1 MRKLLTLLM
10 AIVLAFSFTL
20 VGCGGGN
27 SGNGGNDSDDSG
39 STTDSSSGSSGKTSI
54 IFAGRGSKEEEDNYN
69 KFIKEFNAA
78 NDDVYVTPSWSVDE
92 TSYQNNLDAVV
103 GSSGMP
109 EVFMMDDRDFL
120 LYASAGNLLDIKSY
134 VTQAE
139 LDSMYETAY
148 SKYYYNPD
156 TYALGD
162 KSGGLYGL
170 PKDQGPYTLVY
181 NKALIKEIMGENAQ
195 LPSATEP
202 MTFVTFVEYCKNIV
216 NTAKAKDSA
225 KYANLYGIGAYEL
238 EAAVYSNNA
247 DFFNEGATKSRITE
261 KNFIDAVQWI
271 ADLYLEHK
279 IMPDSGSQA
288 NNNAYKRFTGGQA
301 LFCFAGPWDC
311 TNFWRELTFE
321 WDICPAVVGTAEG
334 AVSTAWIGSMAYS
347 VSGSIKNAKK
357 REAAVRFAKYLSMSL
372 ESQRLQY
379 SIGQAIPNLKSL
391 EEEYCNDTEGLIGNK
406 NGPEHRSVWID
417 IINGTSA
424 TDRVTGKSRACYY
437 TYGKDWLADLTEVF
451 STQGLWTTP
460 KKAESILKSYNAR
473 FQAQLDD
480 YQDQI

>member
-27 SGNGGNDSDDSG
+27 SGNKGDDSD
-39 STTDSSSGSSGKTSI
+39 TTDSSSGNSGKTTI
-54 IFAGRGSKEEEDNYN
+54 TFAGRGQADEEANYA
-69 KFIKEFNAA
+69 KFISDFNKA
-78 NDDVYVTPSWSVDE
+78 NPDILVVPTWSPDE
-92 TSYQNNLDAVV
+92 TSYKNYLD
-103 GSSGMP
+103 GLSGASMP
-109 EVFMMDDRDFL
+109 HVFMMDDRDFL
-120 LYASAGNLLDIKSY
+120 LYASAGALLDIKSY
-134 VTQAE
+134 VTQEE

-148 SKYYYNPD
+148 SKYYYNRS
-156 TYALGD
+156 TKTLGD

-181 NKALIKEIMGENAQ
+181 NETLIKEIMGEDAE

-202 MTFVTFVEYCKNIV
+202 MTFVTFVEYCKNIL
-216 NTAKAKDSA
+216 NTAKEKDSV

-247 DFFNEGATKSRITE
+247 DFFDEGAKNSRITE

-271 ADLYLEHK
+271 ADLYLEHG

-288 NNNAYKRFTGGQA
+288 NNNAYQRFTSGQA

-311 TNFWRELTFE
+311 TKFWKELRFK
-321 WDICPAVVGTAEG
+321 WDLCPAVVGTAEG
-334 AVSTAWIGSMAYS
+334 AVSTAWVGSMAYS
-347 VSGSIKNAKK
+347 VSGAIKNKK
-357 REAAVRFAKYLSMSL
+357 EREAAIKFAKYLSMSL
-372 ESQRLQY
+372 DSQRTQY

-391 EEEYCNDTEGLIGNK
+391 ENEYCNDTEGLIGNQ
-406 NGPEHRSVWID
+406 NGPAHRSVWID
-417 IINGTSA
+417 TINGTSE

-437 TYGKDWLADLTEVF
+437 TYGSDWLTGLTETF
-451 STQGLWTTP
+451 STQGLWTT
-460 KKAESILKSYNAR
+460 KNKAESIIKNYNKY
-473 FQAQLDD
+473 FQAYLDD